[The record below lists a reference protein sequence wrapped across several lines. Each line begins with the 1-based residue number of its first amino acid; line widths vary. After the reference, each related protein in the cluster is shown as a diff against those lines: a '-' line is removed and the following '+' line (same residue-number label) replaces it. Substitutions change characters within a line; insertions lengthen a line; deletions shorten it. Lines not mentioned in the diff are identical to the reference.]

1 MSNATSEDK
10 TGGRKHPRKA
20 VYERD
25 PTALDKPPTKP
36 KHLVHGKNFTLR
48 FTQSEWDG
56 IVLKATLAGDTPTAI
71 VRAGALGLELRAVL
85 SRVWTQAERVDY
97 RALVKAANNF
107 NEQSKREDLEP
118 HERSQLQTLYAEMLR
133 LLAELVPA
141 RIE

>member
-10 TGGRKHPRKA
+10 TSGRKHPRKA

-25 PTALDKPPTKP
+25 PNALDKPPTKP
-36 KHLVHGKNFTLR
+36 KHLVHGKNFTVR
-48 FTQSEWDG
+48 FTKSEWDG
-56 IVLKATLAGDTPTAI
+56 ILLKATLAGDTPTTI

-85 SRVWTQAERVDY
+85 SRVWTDAERVDY
-97 RALVKAANNF
+97 RALIEAANNF
-107 NEQSKREDLEP
+107 NKQSKRADLEP
-118 HERSQLQTLYAEMLR
+118 HERSQLQKLYAEMLR